1 MTKLLLD
8 RLREEQAVNTSAWM
22 RKLIQRELEQ
32 VFPDFADYVAAK
44 GLETPGADDETQRT
58 DGQNQRTRRSRGSG
72 RTTTKKRTV
81 QGHSMT
87 TKAPENPRRDTDE
100 VTPEQDPQKTP
111 IVGWKPR
118 KLPSGDWAA
127 ALTGAGVAEL
137 PDDDELRGTP
147 IVVTDKQ
154 GESWTTTV
162 VRVVERSDD
171 EIIVE
176 NSGRSRS

>member
-58 DGQNQRTRRSRGSG
+58 RRSRGSG

-81 QGHSMT
+81 QGRGMA

-111 IVGWKPR
+111 IAGWRPH
-118 KLPSGDWAA
+118 KLPSGGWAA
-127 ALTGAGVAEL
+127 ALKGAGVAEL
-137 PDDDELRGTP
+137 PDDDKLRGTP

-176 NSGRSRS
+176 NSGRSPS